1 MNVGLPWARLKG
13 LMRRRESDAELQ
25 DEIAT
30 HLELAAAENL
40 RRGMPPEEARRL
52 AAVRFGSVTSA
63 KEGVWEVRG
72 LPGLASCLRDARYA
86 IRGMRS
92 NPGFTL
98 VTVATLALGI
108 GLCSVLFSVLNAF
121 VLRPA
126 PGVSDAS
133 RLVALEAPVPYPY
146 FQRYRDE
153 KGLSAGMAA
162 FIGPVPFGVSVDA
175 QADGKPERVF
185 GHLVSLEYFSTLG
198 VAPLLGRFFDPAQ
211 ETPGAAPTV
220 VVSARF
226 WRMRL
231 HADPHVIGRALR
243 VNGRQATI
251 IGVGPKDFLGIF
263 PSTPAEVFLPVT
275 ADPAVAP
282 ELADDILHRTTQ
294 PAFRVLVR
302 LRPGMTMAA
311 TEARL
316 DAHTREIDQQT
327 GKRGSDRKGRQVHL
341 ILAGQASPLSIPE
354 RTLVVTFYTLLVA
367 LIFSL
372 TCSNLAGLILARGS
386 ARSREI
392 AIRLSIGASRFR
404 VIRQLLTES
413 LMLAALGGV
422 AGFAAA
428 YGLLDLLTRFSSDS
442 ALGQPEIAYTPDLR
456 VALFAFLISALAGA
470 GFGLLPALATTR
482 ADLASALKASME
494 TRRSRYRRF
503 GLRNLFVVYQV
514 AAAMMLILI
523 MGVWSGGLRNAA
535 NLDPGFAA
543 APLQFFSLDP
553 ARDGLTPDQSAAVFT
568 GFAQRLAR
576 LPGVEGVTLADRP
589 PLTPAIANSSVS
601 VPSVP
606 AGSRVSVHPVAFLSI
621 GPGYFATLGASL
633 VRGVEFSERD
643 LGREAAPSDILPAVI
658 NQTAAKDL
666 FGGADPLGRR
676 IRQDAEGVQRTFQVI
691 GVVRYD
697 RRSLA
702 VNRPVATIFLPFTRK
717 DLRRGSQSGTI
728 VLLRARTHLVGAS
741 IRRELASINPNLT
754 MFNPQTMRE
763 FLAAWN
769 RVVQTAIAFT
779 SGVGLFGLLLACV
792 GLAGVTA
799 QAVERRRKE
808 IGIRMAL
815 GARPPQV
822 VRLVMREGAVMIS
835 AGAAVGFAG
844 AYGIS
849 RVMAAASAQVAEIIG
864 WSTGNRALTV
874 GIPLLLVSLAA
885 IACYLPARR
894 SISLDPLVALREE

>member
-1 MNVGLPWARLKG
+1 MNLGVLWARLKG
-13 LMRRRESDAELQ
+13 LMRRREFDAELQ
-25 DEIAT
+25 KEIAT
-30 HLELAAAENL
+30 HLELATAENI

-63 KEGVWEVRG
+63 KEGVWDERG
-72 LPGLASCLRDARYA
+72 LPRLASCLRDARYA
-86 IRGMRS
+86 VRGMRT

-126 PGVSDAS
+126 PGISDAS
-133 RLVALEAPVPYPY
+133 RLVTLEAPVPYPY
-146 FQRYRDE
+146 FERYRDE
-153 KGLSAGMAA
+153 KGLAAGMAA
-162 FIGPVPFGVSVDA
+162 FIGPVPFGVVVNA

-185 GHLVSLEYFSTLG
+185 GHIVSPEYFSTLG
-198 VAPLLGRFFDPAQ
+198 VAPLLGRFFDSAQ
-211 ETPGAAPTV
+211 ESPGAAPTV
-220 VVSARF
+220 VVSERF

-231 HADPHVIGRALR
+231 QADPHVAGRALR

-263 PSTPAEVFLPVT
+263 PSTPAEIFLPVT

-311 TEARL
+311 
-316 DAHTREIDQQT
+316 
-327 GKRGSDRKGRQVHL
+327 GV
-341 ILAGQASPLSIPE
+341 
-354 RTLVVTFYTLLVA
+354 
-367 LIFSL
+367 
-372 TCSNLAGLILARGS
+372 ILARGS
-386 ARSREI
+386 SRSREI

-413 LMLAALGGV
+413 LILAALGGV

-428 YGLLDLLTRFSSDS
+428 YGLLELLARFRGDS
-442 ALGQPEIAYTPDLR
+442 PLGQSEIVYTPDLR

-482 ADLASALKASME
+482 ADLATALKASMG
-494 TRRSRYRRF
+494 TRRNRYRRF

-523 MGVWSGGLRNAA
+523 MQVWSSGLRNAA
-535 NLDPGFAA
+535 NLDPGFDP

-553 ARDGLTPDQSAAVFT
+553 VRDGLAPNQFAALYT
-568 GFAQRLAR
+568 GLAQRLAR
-576 LPGVEGVTLADRP
+576 LPGVEGVALADQP
-589 PLTPAIANSSVS
+589 PLNLTVANRSVS
-601 VPSVP
+601 APSVP
-606 AGSRVSVHPVAFLSI
+606 AGSRESVHPVAFLSI
-621 GPGYFATLGASL
+621 GPGYFATLGAPL
-633 VRGVEFSERD
+633 VRGAEFSERD
-643 LGREAAPSDILPAVI
+643 LGLDAAPSDILPAVI

-676 IRQDAEGVQRTFQVI
+676 IRQDAEGVQRTFQVT

-697 RRSLA
+697 RQSLA
-702 VNRPVATIFLPFTRK
+702 VNRPVATIFLPLTRH

-728 VLLRARTHLVGAS
+728 VLLRARTHLDGAA
-741 IRRELASINPNLT
+741 IRRELASIDPNLT

-763 FLAAWN
+763 FLAATN
-769 RVVQTAIAFT
+769 RVVQTGIAFT

-822 VRLVMREGAVMIS
+822 LRLVMREGAVMIS
-835 AGAAVGFAG
+835 AGAAFGFAG

-849 RVMAAASAQVAEIIG
+849 RVLAAASAQMAEIIG
-864 WSTGNRALTV
+864 WSTGDRAFIMGL
-874 GIPLLLVSLAA
+874 PLLLVSLAA